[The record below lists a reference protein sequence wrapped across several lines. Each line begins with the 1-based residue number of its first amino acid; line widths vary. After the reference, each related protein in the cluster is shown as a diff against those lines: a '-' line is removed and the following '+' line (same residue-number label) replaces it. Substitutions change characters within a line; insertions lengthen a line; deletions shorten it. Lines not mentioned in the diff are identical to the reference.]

1 MAHGTALSMPDRAID
16 AFREEHPDIVLSVEE
31 VTTETAIDMVRTG
44 ESDISLV
51 GSAPQYL
58 EEFDPMLVVETG
70 VYAFVPE
77 DNPLSA
83 RKELELSDLDGQ
95 PFVTFG
101 KRNHLHR
108 YFVEACEAAG
118 AHPDILMTTSDAELL
133 VRSATQQHG
142 CISGFHPTCSTTRRR
157 GEHSC
162 ASPCRMPVRS
172 VPTA

>member
-83 RKELELSDLDGQ
+83 RKELELSDLDGS

-101 KRNHLHR
+101 KRNPPAPLLRRGVRGGRRASR
-108 YFVEACEAAG
+108 YPHDHVRRR
-118 AHPDILMTTSDAELL
+118 TT
-133 VRSATQQHG
+133 RPKRTQQHALYF
-142 CISGFHPTCSTTRRR
+142 GFPPHVLNDPKEGRALVRIAVP
-157 GEHSC
+157 H
-162 ASPCRMPVRS
+162 ASAF